1 MQCHRVDVCD
11 GAGFLADF
19 LAKHEPPPQLA
30 SELRLHTTTAQAA
43 RASGAQVNL
52 TAPVTRVILCIHA
65 NS

>member
-1 MQCHRVDVCD
+1 MRCPRVDVCD

-43 RASGAQVNL
+43 PASAAQVNF
-52 TAPVTRVILCIHA
+52 TPPVTTRNTVSLL
-65 NS
+65 